1 MFMMN
6 QHYICRGKKPYQQ
19 YQFRCIIPKDLEDRF
34 STREF
39 RVSLRSSLYSQCKVI
54 STNLYNISQHLFREF
69 RQGKMKDITLEDVK
83 NILRIEVRKSLLHIH
98 HYELGTNVFSKDKLN
113 ESISKTIKEE
123 ERLRDRLE
131 KDYKGTIE
139 LIEREVNK
147 ILITQDIEPDNK
159 SIEYKGLVRRWIEL
173 KLMRQDWKRD
183 LLNETG
189 KNDEDFKNEIEE
201 KWKLSLWD
209 NVDDVIIPP
218 IIEGDIPEP
227 QEPYLVNS
235 QSIEVKYNKVKSS
248 SSPFFSTLYPK
259 HLEEM
264 RRNRRRQDTIGET
277 EGTYQELIE
286 LIGDKPVGDYTNVD
300 GRDYRNILSK
310 LPKNR
315 KRTKKYK
322 NKTLKEILSMK
333 VPVGDRITTETQ
345 MKLTSRMTSL
355 WNYLIDEYPE
365 YVDVNVFKKK
375 SVGKSIR
382 KRKDKK
388 ESFTDDDLHIIFHHK
403 NYLPYIFENPFSKIK
418 YPYYWIPILG
428 CLTGCRLEELCM
440 MRVKDIIKVDGV
452 WVYRIREEGEYGEEE
467 TKVKNPYS
475 ERDVPLHSVL
485 VDTLGFIK
493 YVNHIKKLGEERV
506 FYELLKIKNK
516 YQKYVGRFFN
526 DRYLKKIGLKDTG
539 RSISFHSM
547 RHSVET
553 HLTNQNV
560 NPRMIDGLQGH
571 SQKGI
576 GGSVYMKGVK
586 PEVLMKECVDKID
599 WGIDWEILK
608 VDWKQR
614 IQS

>member
-39 RVSLRSSLYSQCKVI
+39 RVSLRSSLYSQCKVV
-54 STNLYNISQHLFREF
+54 STNLHNISQHLFREF

-83 NILRIEVRKSLLHIH
+83 NILRIEVRKSLLYIH
-98 HYELGTNVFSKDKLN
+98 HYEYGTNVYDEDKLN
-113 ESISKTIKEE
+113 ESLSKIDNEE
-123 ERLRDRLE
+123 EKI
-131 KDYKGTIE
+131 KDGLKKNNYKDTIE
-139 LIEREVNK
+139 LIGNEIDK
-147 ILITQDIEPDNK
+147 ILITQDLEPNK
-159 SIEYKGLVRRWIEL
+159 NNIEYKGLVRRWIDL
-173 KLMRQDWKRD
+173 KLIRQNWKRD
-183 LLNETG
+183 LLTNSG
-189 KNDEDFKNEIEE
+189 KTDEDFRNELDE
-201 KWKLSLWD
+201 KWKLGLFGEEY
-209 NVDDVIIPP
+209 NK
-218 IIEGDIPEP
+218 EGVVKKFEDYEETITK
-227 QEPYLVNS
+227 
-235 QSIEVKYNKVKSS
+235 EVKSKSGSPSPLFSKV
-248 SSPFFSTLYPK
+248 YPK

-264 RRNRRRQDTIGET
+264 KRNRRRQDTIGET

-286 LIGDKPVGDYTNVD
+286 LIGDKPVSDYTNVD
-300 GRDYRNILSK
+300 GRDYRNTLSK

-315 KRTKKYK
+315 KRVKKYK
-322 NKTLKEILSMK
+322 NKTLKEILSMTI
-333 VPVGDRITTETQ
+333 PVGDRITIETQ

-375 SVGKSIR
+375 SVTKSVR
-382 KRKDKK
+382 KRKDRK
-388 ESFTDDDLHIIFHHK
+388 ESFTEDDLHIIFHHK
-403 NYLPYIFENPFSKIK
+403 NYLPFIFENPFTKIK
-418 YPYYWIPILG
+418 FPYYWIPILG
-428 CLTGCRLEELCM
+428 CLTGCRLEEICM
-440 MRVKDIIKVDGV
+440 MRVKDIIKVNGV
-452 WVYRIREEGEYGEEE
+452 WVYRIVEEGEYGEEE

-493 YVNHIKKLGEERV
+493 YVNHIKKFGEERV
-506 FYELLKIKNK
+506 FYELPKINNK

-526 DRYLKKIGLKDTG
+526 SKYLKKIGLKNTG
-539 RSISFHSM
+539 RSVSFHSM

-599 WGIDWEILK
+599 YGIDWENLK
-608 VDWKQR
+608 VNWK
-614 IQS
+614 

>member
-1 MFMMN
+1 MMN

-39 RVSLRSSLYSQCKVI
+39 RVSLRSSLYSHCKII
-54 STNLYNISQHLFREF
+54 STNLHNISQHLFREF
-69 RQGKMKDITLEDVK
+69 RQGKMKDITLDDVK
-83 NILRIEVRKSLLHIH
+83 DILRIEVRKSLLHIH
-98 HYELGTNVFSKDKLN
+98 HYELGTNVFSKEKLN

-539 RSISFHSM
+539 RSISFHSI

>member
-1 MFMMN
+1 MMN

-39 RVSLRSSLYSQCKVI
+39 RVSLRSSLYSQCKII
-54 STNLYNISQHLFREF
+54 STNLHNISQHLFREF

-83 NILRIEVRKSLLHIH
+83 NILRIEVRKSLLYIH
-98 HYELGTNVFSKDKLN
+98 HYEYGTNVYDEDKLN
-113 ESISKTIKEE
+113 ESISKIDNEE
-123 ERLRDRLE
+123 EKI
-131 KDYKGTIE
+131 KDGLKKNNYKETIE
-139 LIEREVNK
+139 LIGNEIDK
-147 ILITQDIEPDNK
+147 ILITQNLEPNK
-159 SIEYKGLVRRWIEL
+159 NNIEYKGLVRRWIDL
-173 KLMRQDWKRD
+173 KLIRQNWKRD
-183 LLNETG
+183 LLTDSG
-189 KNDEDFKNEIEE
+189 KTDEDFRNEIDE
-201 KWKLSLWD
+201 KWKLGLFGEEYNKEGVVKKFED
-209 NVDDVIIPP
+209 YEEP
-218 IIEGDIPEP
+218 ITP
-227 QEPYLVNS
+227 
-235 QSIEVKYNKVKSS
+235 EVKSKSGSPSPLFSKV
-248 SSPFFSTLYPK
+248 YPN

-264 RRNRRRQDTIGET
+264 KRNRRRQDTIGET

-286 LIGDKPVGDYTNVD
+286 LIGDKPVSDYTNVD
-300 GRDYRNILSK
+300 GRDYRNTLSK

-315 KRTKKYK
+315 KRVKKYK
-322 NKTLKEILSMK
+322 NKTLKEILSMTI
-333 VPVGDRITTETQ
+333 PVGDRITIETQ

-375 SVGKSIR
+375 SVTKSVR
-382 KRKDKK
+382 KRKDRK
-388 ESFTDDDLHIIFHHK
+388 ESFTEDDLHIIFHHK
-403 NYLPYIFENPFSKIK
+403 NYLPFIFENPFTKIK
-418 YPYYWIPILG
+418 FPYYWIPILG
-428 CLTGCRLEELCM
+428 CLTGCRLEEICM
-440 MRVKDIIKVDGV
+440 MRVKDIIKVNGV
-452 WVYRIREEGEYGEEE
+452 WVYRIMEEGEYGEEE

-493 YVNHIKKLGEERV
+493 YVNHIKKFGEERV
-506 FYELLKIKNK
+506 FYELPMIKNK

-526 DRYLKKIGLKDTG
+526 NKYLKKIGLKDTG
-539 RSISFHSM
+539 RSVSFHSM

-599 WGIDWEILK
+599 WGIDWENIK
-608 VDWKQR
+608 VDWK
-614 IQS
+614 

>member
-39 RVSLRSSLYSQCKVI
+39 RVSLRSSLYSQCKVV
-54 STNLYNISQHLFREF
+54 STNLHNISQHLFREF

-83 NILRIEVRKSLLHIH
+83 NILRIEVRKSLLYIH
-98 HYELGTNVFSKDKLN
+98 HYEYGTNVYDEDKLN
-113 ESISKTIKEE
+113 ESLSKIDNEE
-123 ERLRDRLE
+123 EKI
-131 KDYKGTIE
+131 KDGLKKNNYKDTIE
-139 LIEREVNK
+139 LIGNEIDK
-147 ILITQDIEPDNK
+147 ILITQNLEPNK
-159 SIEYKGLVRRWIEL
+159 NNIEYKGLVRRWIDL
-173 KLMRQDWKRD
+173 KLIRQNWKRD
-183 LLNETG
+183 LLTNSG
-189 KNDEDFKNEIEE
+189 KTDEDFRNELDE
-201 KWKLSLWD
+201 KWKLGLFGEEYNKEGVVKKFED
-209 NVDDVIIPP
+209 YEEP
-218 IIEGDIPEP
+218 ITK
-227 QEPYLVNS
+227 
-235 QSIEVKYNKVKSS
+235 EVKSKSGSPSPLFSKV
-248 SSPFFSTLYPK
+248 YPK

-264 RRNRRRQDTIGET
+264 KRNRRRQDTIGET

-286 LIGDKPVGDYTNVD
+286 LIGDKPVSDYTNVD
-300 GRDYRNILSK
+300 GRDYRNTLSK

-315 KRTKKYK
+315 KRVKKYK
-322 NKTLKEILSMK
+322 NKSLKEILSMTI
-333 VPVGDRITTETQ
+333 PVGDRITIETQ

-375 SVGKSIR
+375 SVTKSVR
-382 KRKDKK
+382 KRKDRK
-388 ESFTDDDLHIIFHHK
+388 ESFTEDDLHIIFHHK
-403 NYLPYIFENPFSKIK
+403 NYLPFIFENPFTKIK
-418 YPYYWIPILG
+418 FPYYWIPILG
-428 CLTGCRLEELCM
+428 CLTGCRLEEICM
-440 MRVKDIIKVDGV
+440 MRVKDIIKVNGV
-452 WVYRIREEGEYGEEE
+452 WVYRIVEEGEYGEEE

-493 YVNHIKKLGEERV
+493 YVNHIKKFGEERV
-506 FYELLKIKNK
+506 FYELPKIRNK

-526 DRYLKKIGLKDTG
+526 SKYLKKIGLKNTG
-539 RSISFHSM
+539 RSVSFHSM

-599 WGIDWEILK
+599 YGIDWENLK
-608 VDWKQR
+608 VNWK
-614 IQS
+614 

>member
-6 QHYICRGKKPYQQ
+6 QHYICREKKPYQQ
-19 YQFRCIIPKDLEDRF
+19 YQFRCIIPKDLEVRF

-39 RVSLRSSLYSQCKVI
+39 RVSLRSSLYSHSKII
-54 STNLYNISQHLFREF
+54 STNLHNISQHLFREF

-83 NILRIEVRKSLLHIH
+83 NILRIEVRKSLLYIH
-98 HYELGTNVFSKDKLN
+98 HYEYGTNVYDEDKLN
-113 ESISKTIKEE
+113 ESLSKIDNEE
-123 ERLRDRLE
+123 EKI
-131 KDYKGTIE
+131 KDGLKKNNYKDTIE
-139 LIEREVNK
+139 LIGNEIDK
-147 ILITQDIEPDNK
+147 ILITQDLEPNK
-159 SIEYKGLVRRWIEL
+159 NNIEYKGLVRRWIDL
-173 KLMRQDWKRD
+173 KLIRQNWKRD
-183 LLNETG
+183 LLTNSG
-189 KNDEDFKNEIEE
+189 KTDEDFRNELDE
-201 KWKLSLWD
+201 KWKLGLFGEEYNKEGVVKKFED
-209 NVDDVIIPP
+209 YEEP
-218 IIEGDIPEP
+218 ITK
-227 QEPYLVNS
+227 
-235 QSIEVKYNKVKSS
+235 EVKSKSGSPSPLFSKV
-248 SSPFFSTLYPK
+248 YPK

-264 RRNRRRQDTIGET
+264 KRNRRRQDTIGET

-286 LIGDKPVGDYTNVD
+286 LIGDKPVSDYTNVD
-300 GRDYRNILSK
+300 GRDYRNTLSK

-315 KRTKKYK
+315 KRVKKYK
-322 NKTLKEILSMK
+322 NKTLKEILSMTI
-333 VPVGDRITTETQ
+333 PVGDRITIETQ

-375 SVGKSIR
+375 SVTKSVR
-382 KRKDKK
+382 KRKDRK
-388 ESFTDDDLHIIFHHK
+388 ESFTEDDLHIIFHHK
-403 NYLPYIFENPFSKIK
+403 NYLPFIFENPFTKIK
-418 YPYYWIPILG
+418 FPYYWIPILG
-428 CLTGCRLEELCM
+428 CLTGCRLEEICM
-440 MRVKDIIKVDGV
+440 MRVKDIIKVNGV

-493 YVNHIKKLGEERV
+493 YVNHIKKFGEERV
-506 FYELLKIKNK
+506 FYELPKINNK

-526 DRYLKKIGLKDTG
+526 SKYLKKIGLKNTG
-539 RSISFHSM
+539 RSVSFHSM

-599 WGIDWEILK
+599 WGIDWENLK

-614 IQS
+614 IQP

>member
-1 MFMMN
+1 
-6 QHYICRGKKPYQQ
+6 
-19 YQFRCIIPKDLEDRF
+19 
-34 STREF
+34 
-39 RVSLRSSLYSQCKVI
+39 
-54 STNLYNISQHLFREF
+54 
-69 RQGKMKDITLEDVK
+69 MKDITLEDVK

-131 KDYKGTIE
+131 KDYKETVE
-139 LIEREVNK
+139 LIEREVDK

-599 WGIDWEILK
+599 WGIDWENLK

>member
-39 RVSLRSSLYSQCKVI
+39 RVSLRSSLYSQCKVV
-54 STNLYNISQHLFREF
+54 STNLHNISQHLFREF

-83 NILRIEVRKSLLHIH
+83 NILRIEVRKSLLYIH
-98 HYELGTNVFSKDKLN
+98 HYEYGTNVYDEDKLN
-113 ESISKTIKEE
+113 ESISKIDNEE
-123 ERLRDRLE
+123 EKI
-131 KDYKGTIE
+131 KDGLKKNNYKETIE
-139 LIEREVNK
+139 LIGNEIDK
-147 ILITQDIEPDNK
+147 ILITQNLEPNK
-159 SIEYKGLVRRWIEL
+159 NNIEYKGLVRRWIDL
-173 KLMRQDWKRD
+173 KLIRQNWKRD
-183 LLNETG
+183 LLTDSG
-189 KNDEDFKNEIEE
+189 KTDEDFRNEIDE
-201 KWKLSLWD
+201 KWKLGLFGEEYNKEGVVKKFED
-209 NVDDVIIPP
+209 YEEP
-218 IIEGDIPEP
+218 ITP
-227 QEPYLVNS
+227 
-235 QSIEVKYNKVKSS
+235 EVKSKSGSPSPLFSKV
-248 SSPFFSTLYPK
+248 YPN

-264 RRNRRRQDTIGET
+264 KRNRRRQDTIEET
-277 EGTYQELIE
+277 KGTYQELIE

-300 GRDYRNILSK
+300 GRDYRNTLSK

-315 KRTKKYK
+315 KRVKKYK
-322 NKTLKEILSMK
+322 NKTLKEILSMTI
-333 VPVGDRITTETQ
+333 PVGDRITIETQ

-375 SVGKSIR
+375 SVTKSGR
-382 KRKDKK
+382 KRKDRK
-388 ESFTDDDLHIIFHHK
+388 ESFTEDDLHIIFHHK
-403 NYLPYIFENPFSKIK
+403 NYLPFIFENPFTKIK
-418 YPYYWIPILG
+418 FPYYWIPILG
-428 CLTGCRLEELCM
+428 CLTGCRLEEICM
-440 MRVKDIIKVDGV
+440 MRVKDIIKVNGV

-493 YVNHIKKLGEERV
+493 YVNHIKKFGEERV
-506 FYELLKIKNK
+506 FYELPKINNK

-526 DRYLKKIGLKDTG
+526 SKYLKKIGLKNTG
-539 RSISFHSM
+539 RSVSFHSM

-599 WGIDWEILK
+599 WGIDWENLK

-614 IQS
+614 IQP

>member
-39 RVSLRSSLYSQCKVI
+39 RVSLRSSLYSQCKVV

-83 NILRIEVRKSLLHIH
+83 NILRIEVRKSLLYIH
-98 HYELGTNVFSKDKLN
+98 HYEYGTNVYDEDKLK
-113 ESISKTIKEE
+113 ESLSKIDNEE
-123 ERLRDRLE
+123 EKI
-131 KDYKGTIE
+131 KDGLKKNNYKDTIE
-139 LIEREVNK
+139 LIGNEIDK
-147 ILITQDIEPDNK
+147 ILITQDLEPNK
-159 SIEYKGLVRRWIEL
+159 NNIEYKGLVRRWIDL
-173 KLMRQDWKRD
+173 KLIRQNWKRD
-183 LLNETG
+183 LLTNSG
-189 KNDEDFKNEIEE
+189 KTDEDFRNELDE
-201 KWKLSLWD
+201 KWKLGLFGEEY
-209 NVDDVIIPP
+209 NQ
-218 IIEGDIPEP
+218 EGVVKKFEDYEETITK
-227 QEPYLVNS
+227 
-235 QSIEVKYNKVKSS
+235 EVKSKSGSPSPLFSKV
-248 SSPFFSTLYPK
+248 YPN

-264 RRNRRRQDTIGET
+264 KRNRRRQDTIGET

-315 KRTKKYK
+315 KRVKKYK
-322 NKTLKEILSMK
+322 NKTLKEILSMTI
-333 VPVGDRITTETQ
+333 PVGDRITVDTQ

-388 ESFTDDDLHIIFHHK
+388 ESFTDEDLQIIFHYK
-403 NYLPYIFENPFSKIK
+403 NYLPSIFENPFTKIK

-440 MRVKDIIKVDGV
+440 MRVKDIIKVNGV
-452 WVYRIREEGEYGEEE
+452 WVYRIVEEGEYGKEE

-493 YVNHIKKLGEERV
+493 YVNHIKKFGEERV
-506 FYELLKIKNK
+506 FYELPKIKNK
-516 YQKYVGRFFN
+516 YQKYVGRYFN
-526 DRYLKKIGLKDTG
+526 NKYLKKIGMRNTG
-539 RSISFHSM
+539 RSVSFHSM

-571 SQKGI
+571 SQKGV

-599 WGIDWEILK
+599 YGIDWENLK
-608 VDWKQR
+608 VNWK
-614 IQS
+614 

>member
-1 MFMMN
+1 MMN

-39 RVSLRSSLYSQCKVI
+39 RVSLRSSLYSHCKII
-54 STNLYNISQHLFREF
+54 STNLHNISQHLFREF
-69 RQGKMKDITLEDVK
+69 RQGKMKDITLDDVK
-83 NILRIEVRKSLLHIH
+83 DILRIEVRKSLLHIH

-131 KDYKGTIE
+131 KDYKETVE
-139 LIEREVNK
+139 LIEREVDK

-539 RSISFHSM
+539 RSISFHSI

-599 WGIDWEILK
+599 WGIDWENLK

>member
-1 MFMMN
+1 MMN

-19 YQFRCIIPKDLEDRF
+19 YQFRCIIPKDLEVRF

-39 RVSLRSSLYSQCKVI
+39 RVSLRSSLYSHSKII
-54 STNLYNISQHLFREF
+54 STNLHNISQHLFREF

-83 NILRIEVRKSLLHIH
+83 NILRIEVRKSLLYIH
-98 HYELGTNVFSKDKLN
+98 HYEYGTNVYDEDKLS
-113 ESISKTIKEE
+113 ESISKIDNEE
-123 ERLRDRLE
+123 EKI
-131 KDYKGTIE
+131 KDGLKKNNYTETIE
-139 LIEREVNK
+139 LIGNEIDK
-147 ILITQDIEPDNK
+147 ILITQNLEPNK
-159 SIEYKGLVRRWIEL
+159 NNIEYKGLVRRWIDL
-173 KLMRQDWKRD
+173 KIIRQNWKRD
-183 LLNETG
+183 LLTDSG
-189 KNDEDFKNEIEE
+189 KTDEDFRNELDE
-201 KWKLSLWD
+201 KWKLGLFGEEYNKGGVVKKFED
-209 NVDDVIIPP
+209 YEEP
-218 IIEGDIPEP
+218 ITK
-227 QEPYLVNS
+227 
-235 QSIEVKYNKVKSS
+235 EVKSKSGIP
-248 SSPFFSTLYPK
+248 SPLFSKLYPN

-264 RRNRRRQDTIGET
+264 KRNKRRRDTIGET
-277 EGTYQELIE
+277 EGTYEELIE
-286 LIGDKPVGDYTNVD
+286 LIGNKPVGDYTNVD
-300 GRDYRNILSK
+300 GRDYRNKLSK

-315 KRTKKYK
+315 KRVKKYK
-322 NKTLKEILSMK
+322 NKTLKEILSMTI
-333 VPVGDRITTETQ
+333 PVGERITIETQ

-375 SVGKSIR
+375 SVSKSIR
-382 KRKDKK
+382 KQKDKK
-388 ESFTDDDLHIIFHHK
+388 ESFTDDDLQVIFHYK

-418 YPYYWIPILG
+418 YPYYFIPILG

-440 MRVKDIIKVDGV
+440 MRVKDIIKINDV

-485 VDTLGFIK
+485 VDTLGFVR
-493 YVNHIKKLGEERV
+493 YVQHLKKLGYERV
-506 FYELLKIKNK
+506 FYELPKIGNK

-539 RSISFHSM
+539 RSVSFHSM

-576 GGSVYMKGVK
+576 GGSVYMKGVR
-586 PEVLMKECVDKID
+586 PEVLMKECVEKID
-599 WGIDWEILK
+599 YGIDWENLK
-608 VDWKQR
+608 LDWKKL
-614 IQS
+614 IG